1 MIFIQNQSDEFPV
14 RSKKGCSG
22 DLKYCLANHDRGLMF
37 RSGMPAFF
45 SRFFFQINFSLA
57 AVTVAL
63 THSHFKTFLQKLGQH
78 AGHTRP
84 KKWGKVGTWTNSW
97 IKMMS

>member
-22 DLKYCLANHDRGLMF
+22 DLKYSLANHDRGLMF

-45 SRFFFQINFSLA
+45 SRFFSQINFSLA

-63 THSHFKTFLQKLGQH
+63 IHISRHFSKSWVRLQ
-78 AGHTRP
+78 ATRP
-84 KKWGKVGTWTNSW
+84 KKWEKVGTWTIS
-97 IKMMS
+97 